1 MFLLLLGT
9 LEDTERELIGR
20 LYSDY
25 SKRVKKLAIH
35 ILRDDI
41 YADDAVNDTFLKVIK
56 YKEKFLGVSEDERV
70 RLIIICTRSVCFNIY
85 NRGKKL
91 RFESLESFNTDDE
104 KGTRMDIPDSVDLS
118 KLLVNEETVLLL
130 KRSVDRLN
138 APSREMIILKYYDDM
153 KNTEIADFYGMN
165 PSTVGTIIQRSIKIL
180 RKDLGWYFNDTDK

>member
-91 RFESLESFNTDDE
+91 RFESLESFNADDE

-118 KLLVNEETVLLL
+118 KSLVNEETVLLL

-138 APSREMIILKYYDDM
+138 APSREMIILKYYYDM

-180 RKDLGWYFNDTDK
+180 RKDLGGYFSDTDK

>member
-138 APSREMIILKYYDDM
+138 APSREMIILKYYYDM